1 MRLHIDRF
9 PLIFPVLQKLKA
21 LLLRLTFNSFL
32 DIFCQILETVLRS
45 IKMHLNLIDAIIEFL
60 DGWSNSNHLL
70 FPLLLAAFR
79 SSYLLDYLLY
89 CAHENNQDIGANVKE
104 SDAYHGP
111 ADGVLERKVVVAQEI
126 RIEKQVIGTH

>member
-1 MRLHIDRF
+1 
-9 PLIFPVLQKLKA
+9 
-21 LLLRLTFNSFL
+21 
-32 DIFCQILETVLRS
+32 
-45 IKMHLNLIDAIIEFL
+45 MHLNLIDAIIEFL

-89 CAHENNQDIGANVKE
+89 CAHENNQDIGTNVKE

-126 RIEKQVIGTH
+126 RIEIQVIGAH